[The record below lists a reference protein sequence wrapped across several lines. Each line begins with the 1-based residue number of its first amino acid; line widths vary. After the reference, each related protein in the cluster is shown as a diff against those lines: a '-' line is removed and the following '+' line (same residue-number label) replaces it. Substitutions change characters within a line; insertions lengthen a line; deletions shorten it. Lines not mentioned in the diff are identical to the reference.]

1 MARDFGDVGNLESL
15 DDDELRTLI
24 AERFREQEKL
34 DPAGVDVT
42 VEGGRVR
49 LSGRVGTENE
59 LEAYEKIVQDMVG
72 EESLSNELVVDELT
86 RLQQPEAADDAADSR
101 EAADRTSDTA
111 DHLLEDTD
119 GEQFGTESTREAIER
134 GVAYEAPDDPGEEG
148 TRSRE
153 RH

>member
-15 DDDELRTLI
+15 DDDELRALI
-24 AERFREQEKL
+24 AERFRDQAKL
-34 DPAGVDVT
+34 DPTGVDVT

-86 RLQQPEAADDAADSR
+86 RLQQPEAADDAADNRS
-101 EAADRTSDTA
+101 AADRTSDTA

-134 GVAYEAPDDPGEEG
+134 GGAYEAPDDPGEE
-148 TRSRE
+148 RSRTRE